1 MNIRYKLLVYNSVSI
16 IFFVG
21 IMLILIYNSYNSD
34 REQLFKERVINNIS
48 TVISFKN
55 ELNGIKPEIL
65 QQMSKRSSK
74 GIIEQTTH
82 LYSLDKKRLFSNR
95 VNTEILSTEYILSS
109 LSASNR
115 YVEVNEDSS
124 LVIGIYFTSK
134 NDSVIAISKSYDFS
148 GKKTLLQL
156 QHTLLIFFGAFVVVC
171 VLITFFIS
179 RKITKPIQTLTKELT
194 NLDFET
200 SPSITV
206 HGTGDEIAVLSQQ
219 FNKLMSRLTKSFA
232 FQKHAIH
239 HISHELKTP
248 IAILVSN
255 FERIEK
261 ETDFEKMK
269 QLIVEQKESTKN
281 LADIINTLLE
291 IAKTEASHSIFK
303 EVIRID
309 EEIFDVIDDVT
320 KLEKNFKFDFAFL
333 GKEIYGTGLEVLGNK
348 RLLTIAFTN
357 LALNCIRYSTLEK
370 ASITVESKAGR
381 VVISFSNQGP
391 TIKSGEEQF
400 LFQHFFRGTNSLGK
414 RGFGLGL
421 VLTHRI
427 ITMHKGKIIYKVA
440 GNKTNIFEI
449 TLPLYYS

>member
-21 IMLILIYNSYNSD
+21 VMLILIYESYYFN
-34 REQLFKERVINNIS
+34 REEVFKERVINNIN
-48 TVISFKN
+48 TGISFSK
-55 ELNGIKPEIL
+55 ELQEIKPEIL
-65 QQMSKRSSK
+65 HQMSKRSTK
-74 GIIEQTTH
+74 GIVEQTTQF
-82 LYSLDKKRLFSNR
+82 YSLEKKRLFSNKI
-95 VNTEILSTEYILSS
+95 NEEIASSDYVLSVLSP
-109 LSASNR
+109 SNR
-115 YVEVNEDSS
+115 YMELEEDSS
-124 LVIGIYFTSK
+124 LVIGIYYTSK
-134 NDSVIAISKSYDFS
+134 KDSIIAISKAFDVS
-148 GKKTLLQL
+148 GHKTLKQL
-156 QHTLLIFFGAFVVVC
+156 QKNLFIFFGAFVVVC
-171 VLITFFIS
+171 VIITFFIS
-179 RKITKPIQTLTKELT
+179 RKITKPIQTLTKELK

-200 SPSITV
+200 SPVITV

-232 FQKHAIH
+232 FQKHAIN

-261 ETDFEKMK
+261 ETDFEKVQK
-269 QLIVEQKESTKN
+269 LIVEQKESTKN

-303 EVIRID
+303 EIIRID

-320 KLEKNFKFDFAFL
+320 KLEKNFKFDFGFL
-333 GKEIYGTGLEVLGNK
+333 GKEIYGSGLEVLGNK

-357 LALNCIRYSTLEK
+357 LALNCIRYSTIQK
-370 ASITVESKAGR
+370 ASITVETKSGR
-381 VVISFSNQGP
+381 VVVSFSNQGP
-391 TIKSGEEQF
+391 TIKTGEEQF

-427 ITMHKGKIIYKVA
+427 ITLHKGKIIYKTA